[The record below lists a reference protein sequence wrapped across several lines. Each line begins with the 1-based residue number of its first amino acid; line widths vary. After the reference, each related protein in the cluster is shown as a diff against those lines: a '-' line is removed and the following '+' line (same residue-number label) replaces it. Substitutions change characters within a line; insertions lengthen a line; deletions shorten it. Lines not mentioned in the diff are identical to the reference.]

1 MMAVTPEI
9 TAVQSYSV
17 PAVWPYKLRAL
28 VGTVIKYALLIFI
41 MLVVLFPIY
50 WMVNT
55 SFKTRI
61 ELTTYPPT
69 LFPQNF
75 IWSNYQDAFTHSD
88 IPRYVVNSVIV
99 VGVST
104 FISLILGTLA
114 GYSLA
119 RFPFTP
125 RFKEN
130 VSFWILSTR
139 MIPPIVTIIPV
150 FLIFKNLHILNSYLG
165 LIIVYTGFTL
175 PFTTWMM
182 RAFVR
187 EVPVDLEE
195 AAMVDG
201 DTRLLALIKI
211 ILPLVAPGLAATAV
225 FSLILVWNE
234 FLFALILTTTSASIT
249 LPVGIA
255 GYVSQFEVLWG
266 QMSAVGTVAILPI
279 LIFTLLV
286 QRYLVRGLTLGA
298 VK

>member
-1 MMAVTPEI
+1 MDTQRFEWSGI
-9 TAVQSYSV
+9 
-17 PAVWPYKLRAL
+17 
-28 VGTVIKYALLIFI
+28 VGTAIKYAVLLLIMVI
-41 MLVVLFPIY
+41 VLFPIY
-50 WMVNT
+50 WMVIT
-55 SFKTRI
+55 SFKGRL

-69 LFPQNF
+69 LFPKNF
-75 IWSNYQDAFTHSD
+75 ILDNYRDAFSDSD
-88 IPRYVVNSVIV
+88 IPRYMLNSVIV

-104 FISLILGTLA
+104 LISLLFGTLA

-125 RFKEN
+125 TFKRQI
-130 VSFWILSTR
+130 SFWILSTR
-139 MIPPIVTIIPV
+139 MIPPIVTIIPI
-150 FLIFKNLHILNSYLG
+150 FLIYRNLQLLNTYAG
-165 LIIVYTGFTL
+165 MIIVYVGFTL

-201 DTRLLALIKI
+201 DTRLTALLRIV
-211 ILPLVAPGLAATAV
+211 LPLTAPGLVATAI

-234 FLFALILTTTSASIT
+234 FLFALILTTTSATIT
-249 LPVGIA
+249 LPVGIS
-255 GYVSQFEVLWG
+255 GFVSQFEVLWG
-266 QMSAVGTVAILPI
+266 QMSAVGTVAIIPI
-279 LIFTLLV
+279 LIFTLAV

>member
-1 MMAVTPEI
+1 MSAIHETSVVPMHTVSAVRRQPLR
-9 TAVQSYSV
+9 
-17 PAVWPYKLRAL
+17 KLIGTL
-28 VGTVIKYALLIFI
+28 VKYALLIGI

-50 WMVNT
+50 WMVIT
-55 SFKTRI
+55 SFKTRL
-61 ELTTYPPT
+61 ELTTFPPS
-69 LFPQNF
+69 LFPQII
-75 IWSNYQDAFTHSD
+75 IWDNYRDAFTNSA
-88 IPRYVVNSVIV
+88 IPVYIRNSVIV
-99 VGVST
+99 VSIST
-104 FISLILGTLA
+104 FISLVLGTLA

-125 RFKEN
+125 SFKEN
-130 VSFWILSTR
+130 VSFWIISTR
-139 MIPPIVTIIPV
+139 MVPPIVTIIPI
-150 FLIFKNLHILNSYLG
+150 FLIFKDLRILNTYLG

-182 RAFVR
+182 RVFVS

-201 DTRLLALIKI
+201 SSRLAALVRIV
-211 ILPLVAPGLAATAV
+211 LPLLAPGLAATAV

-234 FLFALILTTTSASIT
+234 FLFSLILTTTSASIT

-266 QMSAVGTVAILPI
+266 QMSAVGTVAIIPI
-279 LIFTLLV
+279 LVFTLAV

-298 VK
+298 VR

>member
-1 MMAVTPEI
+1 MMASANSVVTKEPTLLPPHRPPPRKMI
-9 TAVQSYSV
+9 GAI
-17 PAVWPYKLRAL
+17 
-28 VGTVIKYALLIFI
+28 IKYVVLIVI
-41 MLVVLFPIY
+41 MVVVLFPIY
-50 WMVNT
+50 WMIIT
-55 SFKTRI
+55 SFKTRL
-61 ELTTYPPT
+61 ELTTYPPS
-69 LFPQNF
+69 LFPQL
-75 IWSNYQDAFTHSD
+75 IILDNYRDSFANSA
-88 IPRYVVNSVIV
+88 IPSYIRNSIIV
-99 VGVST
+99 VLVST
-104 FISLILGTLA
+104 FISLVLGTLA

-125 RFKEN
+125 SFKAN
-130 VSFWILSTR
+130 ISFWIISTR
-139 MIPPIVTIIPV
+139 MIPPIVTIIPI
-150 FLIFKNLHILNSYLG
+150 FLIFKDLRILNTYLG

-182 RAFVR
+182 RVFVG

-201 DTRLLALIKI
+201 SSRLGALVSVV
-211 ILPLVAPGLAATAV
+211 LPLLAPGLAATAV

-234 FLFALILTTTSASIT
+234 FLFSLILTTTSASIT

-279 LIFTLLV
+279 LVFTLAV

-298 VK
+298 VR

>member
-1 MMAVTPEI
+1 MDTRRFDWAGI
-9 TAVQSYSV
+9 
-17 PAVWPYKLRAL
+17 
-28 VGTVIKYALLIFI
+28 VGTVIKYAILLLIMVI
-41 MLVVLFPIY
+41 VLFPIY
-50 WMVNT
+50 WMVIT
-55 SFKTRI
+55 SFKGRL

-69 LFPQNF
+69 LFPQNL
-75 IWSNYQDAFTHSD
+75 ILDNYRDAFSGSD
-88 IPRYVVNSVIV
+88 IPRYMLNSVIV

-104 FISLILGTLA
+104 LISLLFGTLA

-125 RFKEN
+125 TFKRQI
-130 VSFWILSTR
+130 SFWILSTR
-139 MIPPIVTIIPV
+139 MIPPIVTIIPI
-150 FLIFKNLHILNSYLG
+150 FLIYRNLQLLNTYTG
-165 LIIVYTGFTL
+165 MIIVYVGFTL

-201 DTRLLALIKI
+201 DTRLTALLRIV
-211 ILPLVAPGLAATAV
+211 LPLTAPGLVATAI

-234 FLFALILTTTSASIT
+234 FLFALILTTTSATIT
-249 LPVGIA
+249 LPVGIS
-255 GYVSQFEVLWG
+255 GFVSQFEVLWG
-266 QMSAVGTVAILPI
+266 QMSAVGTVAIIPI
-279 LIFTLLV
+279 LVFTLVV

>member
-1 MMAVTPEI
+1 VRTNPE
-9 TAVQSYSV
+9 TSTV
-17 PAVWPYKLRAL
+17 PAHTVLAARPYPLRKIIGA
-28 VGTVIKYALLIFI
+28 VIKYGLLIFI
-41 MLVVLFPIY
+41 MLVALFPIY
-50 WMVNT
+50 WMVIT
-55 SFKTRI
+55 SFKTRL
-61 ELTTYPPT
+61 ELTTYPPS
-69 LFPQNF
+69 LFPQII
-75 IWSNYQDAFTHSD
+75 IWDNYRDAFTNSD
-88 IPRYVVNSVIV
+88 IPIYIRNSVIV
-99 VGVST
+99 VSVST
-104 FISLILGTLA
+104 FISLVLGTLA

-125 RFKEN
+125 SFKEN
-130 VSFWILSTR
+130 VSFWIISTR

-150 FLIFKNLHILNSYLG
+150 FLIFKDLHILNSYLG

-182 RAFVR
+182 RVFVR

-201 DTRLLALIKI
+201 SSRLAALITI
-211 ILPLVAPGLAATAV
+211 ILPLLAPGLAATAV

-234 FLFALILTTTSASIT
+234 FLFSLILTTTSASIT

-266 QMSAVGTVAILPI
+266 QMSAVGTVAIIPI
-279 LIFTLLV
+279 LIFTLAV

-298 VK
+298 VQ

>member
-1 MMAVTPEI
+1 MDTRRFEWSNI
-9 TAVQSYSV
+9 IGTA
-17 PAVWPYKLRAL
+17 
-28 VGTVIKYALLIFI
+28 IKYAVLLLIMVI
-41 MLVVLFPIY
+41 VLFPIY
-50 WMVNT
+50 WMVIT
-55 SFKTRI
+55 SFKGRL

-69 LFPQNF
+69 LFPKN
-75 IWSNYQDAFTHSD
+75 IILDNYRDAFSDSD
-88 IPRYVVNSVIV
+88 IPRYMLNSVIV

-104 FISLILGTLA
+104 LISLFFGTLA

-125 RFKEN
+125 TFKRQI
-130 VSFWILSTR
+130 SFWILSTR
-139 MIPPIVTIIPV
+139 MIPPIVTIIPI
-150 FLIFKNLHILNSYLG
+150 FLIYRNLQLLNTYAG
-165 LIIVYTGFTL
+165 MIIVYVGFTL

-201 DTRLLALIKI
+201 DTRLTALLRIV
-211 ILPLVAPGLAATAV
+211 LPLTAPGLVATAI

-234 FLFALILTTTSASIT
+234 FLFALILTTTSATIT
-249 LPVGIA
+249 LPVGIS
-255 GYVSQFEVLWG
+255 GFVSQFEVLWG
-266 QMSAVGTVAILPI
+266 QMSAVGTVAIIPI
-279 LIFTLLV
+279 LIFTLAV

>member
-1 MMAVTPEI
+1 MSANPERS
-9 TAVQSYSV
+9 AV
-17 PAVWPYKLRAL
+17 PAQTRSTVWNYSPKKIM
-28 VGTVIKYALLIFI
+28 GTVVKYGLLALI

-50 WMVNT
+50 WMVIT
-55 SFKTRI
+55 SFKTRL
-61 ELTTYPPT
+61 ELTTYPPS
-69 LFPQNF
+69 LFPQIF
-75 IWSNYQDAFTHSD
+75 IWDNYRDAFTDSA
-88 IPRYVVNSVIV
+88 IPFYIRNSVIV
-99 VGVST
+99 VSIST
-104 FISLILGTLA
+104 LISLVLGTLA

-125 RFKEN
+125 SFKEN
-130 VSFWILSTR
+130 VSFWIISTR
-139 MIPPIVTIIPV
+139 MIPPIVTIIPI
-150 FLIFKNLHILNSYLG
+150 FLIFRDLRILNSYLG

-182 RAFVR
+182 RVFVG

-201 DTRLLALIKI
+201 SSRLAALVRIT
-211 ILPLVAPGLAATAV
+211 LPLLAPGLAATAV

-234 FLFALILTTTSASIT
+234 FLFSLILTTTSASIT

-266 QMSAVGTVAILPI
+266 QMSAVGTVAIIPI
-279 LIFTLLV
+279 LVFTMAV

-298 VK
+298 VH

>member
-1 MMAVTPEI
+1 MSINSDTNASPAYLVPTRPRYPVRKIIGGVT
-9 TAVQSYSV
+9 
-17 PAVWPYKLRAL
+17 
-28 VGTVIKYALLIFI
+28 KYALLILI
-41 MLVVLFPIY
+41 MLVVLSPIY
-50 WMVNT
+50 WMVIT
-55 SFKTRI
+55 SFKTRL

-69 LFPQNF
+69 MFPQFF
-75 IWSNYQDAFTHSD
+75 IWDNYKDAFTNSA
-88 IPRYVVNSVIV
+88 IPVYIRNSVIV
-99 VGVST
+99 VSIST
-104 FISLILGTLA
+104 FISLVLGTLA

-125 RFKEN
+125 SFKEN
-130 VSFWILSTR
+130 VSFWIISTR
-139 MIPPIVTIIPV
+139 MIPPIVTIIPI
-150 FLIFKNLHILNSYLG
+150 FLIFRDLHILNSYLG

-182 RAFVR
+182 RVFVN

-201 DTRLLALIKI
+201 SSRLTALYKI
-211 ILPLVAPGLAATAV
+211 TLPLLAPGLSATAV

-234 FLFALILTTTSASIT
+234 FLFSLILTTTSASIT

-266 QMSAVGTVAILPI
+266 QMAAVGTVAIIPI
-279 LIFTLLV
+279 LMFTLAV

-298 VK
+298 VR